1 MRRTMDEM
9 SVPRHRSPSRASDV
23 KWADYMNAGT
33 LVTGSKVMHKRQ
45 AGEVRFSSVAG
56 VAITK
61 RRALSAGDSSSG
73 FICENVEIPTPNQ
86 YPKENI
92 LEGWR

>member
-1 MRRTMDEM
+1 MQGTKDEM
-9 SVPRHRSPSRASDV
+9 SVPRHRGPSRASDV
-23 KWADYMNAGT
+23 EWADYMNAGT

-61 RRALSAGDSSSG
+61 RRTRSAGDSSSG
-73 FICENVEIPTPNQ
+73 FICRNIEIPAPNQ
-86 YPKENI
+86 HPKENI